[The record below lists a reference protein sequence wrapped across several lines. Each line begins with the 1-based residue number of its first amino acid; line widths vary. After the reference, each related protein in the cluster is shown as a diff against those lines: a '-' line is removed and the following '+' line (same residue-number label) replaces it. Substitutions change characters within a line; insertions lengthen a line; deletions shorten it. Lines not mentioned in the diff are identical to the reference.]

1 MNLNFNIYFETSA
14 VFFMLFNFIYVVL
27 QYDLKERRNRIF
39 CILNVLVLLANL
51 LDVITAVMI
60 SNPDMI
66 SIDGN
71 KFANTIYF
79 VVDAILSYVFYVY
92 SIDFGSKVNKR
103 SKTSMLEKALFLS
116 YIAILITNYFT
127 GFIF

>member
-14 VFFMLFNFIYVVL
+14 VFFMLFNFMYVVL

-66 SIDGN
+66 SIEGN
-71 KFANTIYF
+71 KFANTTYF

-103 SKTSMLEKALFLS
+103 SKTS
-116 YIAILITNYFT
+116 I
-127 GFIF
+127 